1 MSKFS
6 STHQPDY
13 SERPTRGPNKKL
25 AMLNAIEKRFPGG
38 SQEFCEEIL
47 SVGLTGGPEGS
58 PVPQLLT
65 ECLKR
70 IEPPLKPQGT
80 LISIYMPEDA
90 TKAQQ
95 AEIILMAVFN
105 GSISSDTGQ
114 MLIGMIK
121 DTLAI
126 TESTELVKRLEAL
139 EEALEKANSN

>member
-1 MSKFS
+1 MSRFS
-6 STHQPDY
+6 STYQPDY

-70 IEPPLKPQGT
+70 VEPPLKPQGS
-80 LISIYMPEDA
+80 LISVEMPEGA
-90 TKAQQ
+90 TKIQQ
-95 AEIILMAVFN
+95 TEVILSAVFT
-105 GSISSDTGQ
+105 GAISSDVGQ

-121 DTLAI
+121 DSIAI
-126 TESTELVKRLEAL
+126 AESTELLERLEKIEQSLAG
-139 EEALEKANSN
+139 KV